1 MAQYIDKNTIIA
13 EIEKRE
19 KIVEKRLYINNSYS
33 EEGNTALERDKV
45 LYDAY
50 NSLLHFLDKLEMKE
64 ADLEN
69 FDKNVTKI
77 WSRCAAKPN
86 DSIACLHIETFI
98 EVARHFYQLGL
109 EEVTGKD
116 C

>member
-1 MAQYIDKNTIIA
+1 M
-13 EIEKRE
+13 EKSIR
-19 KIVEKRLYINNSYS
+19 
-33 EEGNTALERDKV
+33 
-45 LYDAY
+45 
-50 NSLLHFLDKLEMKE
+50 LEMKE
-64 ADLEN
+64 ANWEN

-77 WSRCAAKPN
+77 WNRCVAEPN